1 MTRVLIVDDVRLLTE
16 IRSTPLG
23 RAAVEVALLRAG
35 DDIVAAARAS
45 RPDVVVLEEGEFFPE
60 AFEACRRLG
69 DDPETAAIPVLYIGL
84 SLHRERC
91 AARGVAEFL
100 PKPATRRDLDQAV
113 RRLLSGRAR
122 RGARRVVDVSC
133 VLEQGGTRLAG
144 RCIELSLD
152 GAFVRFDGP
161 PRDMPGVLI
170 LPNGAR
176 PIEVASEVVRGGEGR
191 GGERGWGLRFL
202 PLGVETTAHL
212 ARFVRA
218 AAERRGQAVEAPA
231 PDAP

>member
-1 MTRVLIVDDVRLLTE
+1 MTRVLIVDDVRLLAE

-23 RAAVEVALLRAG
+23 RAAVEIALLRTG
-35 DDIVAAARAS
+35 DDVVAAARAA
-45 RPDVVVLEEGEFFPE
+45 RPDLVVLEEGEFFPE

-69 DDPETAAIPVLYIGL
+69 DDPDTAAIPVLYIGL

-91 AARGVAEFL
+91 VARGVAEFL
-100 PKPATRRDLDQAV
+100 PKPVTHRDLDQVV
-113 RRLLSGRAR
+113 RRLLSVSAR
-122 RGARRVVDVSC
+122 RGARRVVDVPC
-133 VLEQGGTRLAG
+133 ALEQDGTRLAG

-161 PRDMPGVLI
+161 PRERPGVLI

-176 PIEVASEVVRGGEGR
+176 SIEVASEIVREGEGR
-191 GGERGWGLRFL
+191 GGERGWGLQFL

-218 AAERRGQAVEAPA
+218 AAERRGQSVETAF